1 MSEKTIPPAN
11 DETQSQAVT
20 RYLIHVVEQVE
31 AVRTFVSAWDF
42 ERENDDDFAIIMLSE
57 LSEYVCRR
65 MLVAAHALQNER
77 S

>member
-11 DETQSQAVT
+11 DETQSQAVS
-20 RYLIHVVEQVE
+20 RYLSHVAEQVE

-42 ERENDDDFAIIMLSE
+42 ERENHDDFAIIMLSE
-57 LSEYVCRR
+57 LSEYACCR
-65 MLVAAHALQNER
+65 MIEAAHALQNER

>member
-11 DETQSQAVT
+11 DETQSQAVA
-20 RYLIHVVEQVE
+20 RYLSHVVEQAE
-31 AVRTFVSAWDF
+31 AVRTFIDAWHY
-42 ERENDDDFAIIMLSE
+42 EREIDDDFTRIVLSE

>member
-1 MSEKTIPPAN
+1 MPLNTIKPAN
-11 DETQSQAVT
+11 DETQSQAVA
-20 RYLIHVVEQVE
+20 RYLTYVAGQAE
-31 AVRTFVSAWDF
+31 AVRTFVSAWNF
-42 ERENDDDFAIIMLSE
+42 ERDNDDDFAIIMLSE

>member
-1 MSEKTIPPAN
+1 MPLNTIKPAN
-11 DETQSQAVT
+11 DETQSQAVA
-20 RYLIHVVEQVE
+20 RYLTYVSEQAE

-42 ERENDDDFAIIMLSE
+42 EREIDDDFTRIVLSE